1 VTSVVAR
8 WEGALKV
15 DEDRSAV
22 EAAANVADPYLR
34 STDAIDWTS
43 AEILRLARDLGEGS
57 ADATEIARRCFER
70 VRDQIAHTVDHG
82 HEVVTFSASE
92 VLREKTGF
100 CYAKSHL
107 LAALLRANGIR
118 AGLAYQR
125 LALDSEGHAF
135 CLHGLAVVD
144 LPGYGWYR
152 VDPRGNKPGVD
163 ARFTPPR
170 EHLAF
175 PASQTGEVMFP
186 KVYADPVGPV
196 VRALKL
202 YRSAAVLSACLP
214 DAVTESELER

>member
-1 VTSVVAR
+1 
-8 WEGALKV
+8 V

-22 EAAANVADPYLR
+22 EAATQVADPYLR
-34 STDAIDWTS
+34 PTEAMDWTS
-43 AEILRLARDLGEGS
+43 PEILRLARDLGEGS
-57 ADATEIARRCFER
+57 ADGLEIARRCFEW
-70 VRDQIAHTVDHG
+70 VRDRIAHTVDHG
-82 HEVVTFSASE
+82 HEVVT
-92 VLREKTGF
+92 
-100 CYAKSHL
+100 
-107 LAALLRANGIR
+107 LLRANGIR

-125 LALDSEGHAF
+125 LALESEGHAF

-186 KVYADPVGPV
+186 RVYADPVGPV

-202 YRSAAVLSACLP
+202 YRSAAVL
-214 DAVTESELER
+214 ER